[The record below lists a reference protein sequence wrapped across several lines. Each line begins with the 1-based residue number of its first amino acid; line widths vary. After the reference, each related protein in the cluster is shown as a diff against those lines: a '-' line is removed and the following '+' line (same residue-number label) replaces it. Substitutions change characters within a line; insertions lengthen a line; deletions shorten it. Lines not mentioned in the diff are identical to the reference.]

1 MIHFL
6 CTLPYPGMREIMNSV
21 LSKHKDISFTCI
33 ICDNSN
39 CIEAVSQNIG
49 PDTDA
54 IISRGNM
61 AEILQEHFDIPI
73 FKIPFSSYDIL
84 RALRSAHRVSHKFVF
99 IGTAEMVSCAE
110 ILCDLLQYSSVVF
123 ETIYEPGDI
132 YGVMKKHGMKGY
144 KLFVGDQQVA
154 VDAQKLSY
162 NCITV
167 VSGIESVEETVNWA
181 IVTTKHLSAF
191 KEKMDVCTTMFS
203 TLRGALVVLDHSG
216 SLIYPKPDVVSPL
229 LLAHLRTRIQFIIRS
244 GQTESVKKIEKS
256 RYHVI
261 GQNFLSGQKQYYVF
275 RISELPKQQTA
286 EYIKYLRNDS
296 KEVCENDLFWG
307 NSEKILDF
315 LASVLRYGEMSQ
327 PLLFIGEDGTEI
339 DELVKYLFQNS
350 SMSGS
355 LLIVVDCAV
364 LRTNDITYLFQN
376 YNSPFYKTSGII
388 YLKNINEL
396 PLDKLADMFSFFEN
410 TNIFNRCKIILN
422 CYEQVFVEKISRTV
436 DTDVFEK
443 FITVKI
449 PSLREHME
457 DIGTVSNLYINK
469 MNIKYGKQMIGLT
482 REAED
487 ELSSFSWPQNI
498 TQLKRI
504 LRQAFLNS
512 NSSYLSAMDVRSA
525 IKESGSEATEMM
537 GVFDLNM
544 PLRNIEKQIIN
555 YVLKEENY
563 NQSTTAKR
571 LEISRTTL
579 WRLLNE

>member
-1 MIHFL
+1 M
-6 CTLPYPGMREIMNSV
+6 
-21 LSKHKDISFTCI
+21 
-33 ICDNSN
+33 
-39 CIEAVSQNIG
+39 
-49 PDTDA
+49 
-54 IISRGNM
+54 
-61 AEILQEHFDIPI
+61 
-73 FKIPFSSYDIL
+73 
-84 RALRSAHRVSHKFVF
+84 
-99 IGTAEMVSCAE
+99 
-110 ILCDLLQYSSVVF
+110 
-123 ETIYEPGDI
+123 
-132 YGVMKKHGMKGY
+132 
-144 KLFVGDQQVA
+144 
-154 VDAQKLSY
+154 
-162 NCITV
+162 
-167 VSGIESVEETVNWA
+167 
-181 IVTTKHLSAF
+181 
-191 KEKMDVCTTMFS
+191 
-203 TLRGALVVLDHSG
+203 
-216 SLIYPKPDVVSPL
+216 
-229 LLAHLRTRIQFIIRS
+229 
-244 GQTESVKKIEKS
+244 
-256 RYHVI
+256 
-261 GQNFLSGQKQYYVF
+261 
-275 RISELPKQQTA
+275 
-286 EYIKYLRNDS
+286 
-296 KEVCENDLFWG
+296 
-307 NSEKILDF
+307 
-315 LASVLRYGEMSQ
+315 LRYGEMSQ

-482 REAED
+482 REAEE

-512 NSSYLSAMDVRSA
+512 NSSYLSAMDIRSA